1 MVVKYKDYVRVIGIY
16 RYKSENVRY
25 WIRYQLDN
33 RALKNKEITNNKEVV
48 FILQNPSEA
57 DHNKSD
63 RTINKVLDFCHHENR
78 NKVTI
83 FNLSPIYGTKSNT
96 ISTAKLAKYSKHNMI
111 ALIWYIC
118 AMKISDI
125 VLAWGD
131 CDSKNTGYHKTFF
144 KKEQQKYLRLLKYL
158 SCKYH
163 INIYCV
169 SSKKDQNPLTKKRN
183 PRHFGYFFTADKL
196 ERCKISRNNT
206 NYELV
211 T

>member
-1 MVVKYKDYVRVIGIY
+1 MSSPYIK
-16 RYKSENVRY
+16 
-25 WIRYQLDN
+25 YQLDN
-33 RALKNKEITNNKEVV
+33 RALKNKGITNNKELV

-57 DHNKSD
+57 GYNKSD
-63 RTINKVLDFCHHENR
+63 STINKILDFCHHKNV

-83 FNLSPIYGTKSNT
+83 FNLSPIYGTKSKT
-96 ISTAKLAKYSKHNMI
+96 ISAATLVKYSKSNMI
-111 ALIWYIC
+111 ALIRYIC
-118 AMKISDI
+118 AMKISSI

-144 KKEQQKYLRLLKYL
+144 KKEQQKYLRLLNYLSYKYL
-158 SCKYH
+158 

-169 SSKKDQNPLTKKRN
+169 SSKNYQNTLTKKRN
-183 PRHFGYFFTADKL
+183 PRHFGYYFTAYKL
-196 ERCKISRNNT
+196 ERCKISKNNM